1 MAVQERKL
9 DLLNKYPELVKS
21 LVQIESGIRDDEL
34 LILNINNG
42 SNDTEMSAESKRN
55 LKAALKRLRERKE
68 LVSCLEELIAIK
80 EETRIT
86 KKVINIDVSLYLTSA

>member
-86 KKVINIDVSLYLTSA
+86 KKVMNQIKYVLY